1 MECPDQVLAAPHV
14 VVVGDEGAAG
24 HHPAH
29 NNSNTSHYTLHN
41 SQHPA
46 HRNSNTS
53 HNTLSLLLAPVAEL
67 LQRVQEHVGLGP
79 ELDPAVDLL
88 QGTV

>member
-29 NNSNTSHYTLHN
+29 RNSNTSHYTL
-41 SQHPA
+41 
-46 HRNSNTS
+46 
-53 HNTLSLLLAPVAEL
+53 SLLSPVAEL

-79 ELDPAVDLL
+79 ELYSAVDLV
-88 QGTV
+88 QATV

>member
-29 NNSNTSHYTLHN
+29 RNITHHTIHYTIVN
-41 SQHPA
+41 TATPQH
-46 HRNSNTS
+46 HTS
-53 HNTLSLLLAPVAEL
+53 HNTLSLLAPVAEL
-67 LQRVQEHVGLGP
+67 LQGVQEHVGLSP
-79 ELDPAVDLL
+79 ELYPAVYLV